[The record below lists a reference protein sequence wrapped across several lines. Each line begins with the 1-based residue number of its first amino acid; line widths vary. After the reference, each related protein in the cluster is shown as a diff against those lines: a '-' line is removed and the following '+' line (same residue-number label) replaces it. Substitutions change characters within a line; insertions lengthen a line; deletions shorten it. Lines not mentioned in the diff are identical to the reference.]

1 MIGLDTNIIVRYI
14 MQDDAAQAT
23 LAGTLI
29 DTLTADAPGFV
40 STVTLV
46 EVTWV
51 LNRSYG
57 LSRGDIAEVIDGLLL
72 SRQLAFQDRA
82 EALQALTAYRSS
94 KADYAD
100 CLIERLG
107 HAAGCTAT
115 YTFDKAA
122 GQHAGMTLLV
132 KDA

>member
-14 MQDDAAQAT
+14 MQDDAAQAA

-29 DTLTADAPGFV
+29 DSLTTDAPGFV

-46 EVTWV
+46 EVAWV
-51 LNRSYG
+51 LKQSYG
-57 LSRGDIAEVIDGLLL
+57 LSRNDIAEVIDGLLL
-72 SRQLAFQDRA
+72 SRQLVFQDRA
-82 EALQALTAYRSS
+82 EAFQALATYRSS
-94 KADYAD
+94 KADYSD

-115 YTFDKAA
+115 YTFDKVAA
-122 GQHAGMTLLV
+122 QQAGMTLLT
-132 KDA
+132 

>member
-1 MIGLDTNIIVRYI
+1 MIGLDTHIIVRYI
-14 MQDDAAQAT
+14 MQDDATQAT
-23 LAGTLI
+23 PAGALI
-29 DTLTADAPGFV
+29 DTLTNDAPGFV

-72 SRQLAFQDRA
+72 SRQLAFQDKA
-82 EALQALTAYRSS
+82 EALQALTKYRSS

-107 HAAGCTAT
+107 HTAGCTAT

-122 GQHAGMTLLV
+122 GQHAGMTLLAKGV
-132 KDA
+132 

>member
-1 MIGLDTNIIVRYI
+1 MIGLDTNIIVRYL
-14 MQDDAAQAT
+14 MQDDAAQAAK
-23 LAGTLI
+23 AGALI
-29 DTLTADAPGFV
+29 DTLTNDAPGFI

-46 EVTWV
+46 EVVWV
-51 LNRSYG
+51 LKRSYG
-57 LSRGDIAEVIDGLLL
+57 LSRSDIAEVIDGLLL

-82 EALQALTAYRSS
+82 EALQAHAAYRSS

-115 YTFDKAA
+115 YTFDTIAA
-122 GQHAGMTLLV
+122 QQAGMTLLTEG
-132 KDA
+132 

>member
-1 MIGLDTNIIVRYI
+1 MIGLDTNIIVRDI
-14 MQDDAAQAT
+14 MQDDAAQAA
-23 LAGTLI
+23 LSGTLI
-29 DTLTADAPGFV
+29 DALTADAPGFV

-57 LSRGDIAEVIDGLLL
+57 LSRGLLL
-72 SRQLAFQDRA
+72 SRQLAFQDKA
-82 EALQALTAYRSS
+82 EALQALTKYRSS

-107 HAAGCTAT
+107 HAAGCTQT

-122 GQHAGMTLLV
+122 GQHAGMTVLV
-132 KDA
+132 KEA